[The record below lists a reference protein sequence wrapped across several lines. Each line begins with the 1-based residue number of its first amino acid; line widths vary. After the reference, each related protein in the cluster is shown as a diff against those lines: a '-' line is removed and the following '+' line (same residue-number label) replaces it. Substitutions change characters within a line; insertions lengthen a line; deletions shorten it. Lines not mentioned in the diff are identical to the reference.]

1 MDLPY
6 PISIAEEPILTL
18 GILLLMMIFVPLLF
32 RQFKITGVVGLILAG
47 AITGPNGL
55 GWIEARGVIDVLGI
69 IGLLYLMFMAGLEM
83 NLSRFKKEKNDSL
96 VFGSLTFLLP
106 MISGTIIF
114 LGLGF
119 NIAASLLIASMFA
132 SHTLVTY
139 PIITRLNLTREKS
152 VSSAIGATVITD
164 TAALLVIAVVAR
176 SLDGELGIIFWG
188 TLLLLFV
195 CYLAFM
201 FYLLP
206 RINDQFFRYV
216 DDSGRYTFAYVL
228 GMMLLCSWLAYV
240 IGIEAIL
247 GAFLAGLAFNRLLSN
262 KGALKNR
269 IDFFGESFFIPIFL
283 IFVGMQVDFRILFSD
298 SFAWM
303 VMLTMLLTVIITKW
317 LAAVLAGKILKFNSD
332 QTWLMFGMSVT
343 EGAATLAAVF
353 IGYDLGLFG
362 EAVYNGAILLI
373 LITCLI
379 GPIIVEKFGLKLTD
393 KITFELEKGFGK
405 EQRVLVPLSNPA
417 TSSRLI
423 EFSANICSD
432 RDSTIYP
439 MTILTSV
446 KGAKDQ
452 RERADK
458 ILELA
463 TGQVHAVNLEAHP
476 VFEAKFQVAEGIAQ
490 AAEKHSISDIV
501 IGWNGE
507 VSTKIRVF
515 GSIVDQVIE
524 SSSQQIF
531 VCKIDS
537 PVFTFKRIK
546 LVVSPNMIQEIK
558 SVELINTLLK
568 FAENINVP
576 VEFYYVTADK
586 IPLRRYLNLLQ
597 KHIDMKFNEFNSF
610 DLLLDK
616 LFKELT
622 SDELLLVTNK
632 HSSNYGWAHG
642 INTIPRRINMGYP
655 ETSFVISYPARITE
669 EPYSQSSL
677 IYSN

>member
-1 MDLPY
+1 MNLPY

-32 RQFKITGVVGLILAG
+32 RQFKITGIVGLILAG

-119 NIAASLLIASMFA
+119 GMAASLLIASMFA

-176 SLDGELGIIFWG
+176 SVDGELGILFWG
-188 TLLLLFV
+188 TLLLLFA
-195 CYLAFM
+195 CYLVFM

-303 VMLTMLLTVIITKW
+303 VMLTMLLTGIVTKW
-317 LAAVLAGKILKFNSD
+317 LAAFMAGKILKFNSD
-332 QTWLMFGMSVT
+332 QIWMMFGMSVT
-343 EGAATLAAVF
+343 DGAATLAAVF

-362 EAVYNGAILLI
+362 ESVYNGAILLI

-379 GPIIVEKFGLKLTD
+379 GPIIVEKVGLKLTD
-393 KITFELEKGFGK
+393 KTTFELEKGFDK

-432 RDSTIYP
+432 QDSTIYP
-439 MTILTSV
+439 LTILNSV

-463 TGQVHAVNLEAHP
+463 TGQVHAVNHKVYPL
-476 VFEAKFQVAEGIAQ
+476 FEVNFQVAEGVKL
-490 AAEKHSISDIV
+490 AAEKHTISDIV
-501 IGWNGE
+501 IGWSGE
-507 VSTKIRVF
+507 LSTKIKVF
-515 GSIVDQVIE
+515 GSTVDQVIE

-531 VCKIDS
+531 VCKIDR
-537 PVFTFKRIK
+537 PIFTFQKVK
-546 LVVSPNMIQEIK
+546 LVVGHKMIHENKCI
-558 SVELINTLLK
+558 ELINTLLQL
-568 FAENINVP
+568 AENINTPLEVHYL
-576 VEFYYVTADK
+576 VSDK
-586 IPLRRYLNLLQ
+586 MPLRRYLNLL
-597 KHIDMKFNEFNSF
+597 KGHIDMNFKEFNSF

-616 LFKELT
+616 LFKELN
-622 SDELLLVTNK
+622 SDDLLLVTNK
-632 HSSNYGWAHG
+632 QSGNYGWANG
-642 INTIPRRINMGYP
+642 INTIPRRINQMFP
-655 ETSFVISYPARITE
+655 ENCFVISYLSRITE
-669 EPYSQSSL
+669 EPYSHSSL